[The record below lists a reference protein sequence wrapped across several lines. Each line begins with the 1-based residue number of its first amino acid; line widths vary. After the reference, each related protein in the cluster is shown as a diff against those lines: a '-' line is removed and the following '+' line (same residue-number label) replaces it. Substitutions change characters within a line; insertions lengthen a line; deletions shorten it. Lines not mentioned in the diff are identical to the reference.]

1 MRNFDNADARRN
13 IVGLN
18 IKRTL
23 CYIVLIFLTIISV
36 FPFVI
41 LLINSTRSAS
51 QISFGFSMIPGKEFI
66 NNVKGVFDP
75 GKKDTLPM
83 ASGFINSFIIS
94 TAVTVLTTYFSTL
107 TAYAIHA
114 YNFKLKKAAFT
125 FIMLIMMVPTQVSA
139 IGFYLLMYKFDLIDT
154 YWPLIIPS
162 IAAPSTFFFIKQYM
176 ESSLPLEIVEAARID
191 GSGEFG
197 TFNRI
202 IVPIMKPAIAVQAIF
217 AFVTTWN
224 TYFMPAL
231 IINSTHKKTVPI
243 LIFQL
248 RSASFDEN
256 NTALIYTTVLSSIL
270 PLIVIYLLLSKFII
284 RGIALG
290 SVKG

>member
-1 MRNFDNADARRN
+1 MRNFDNADARKN
-13 IVGLN
+13 IIGLN
-18 IKRTL
+18 IKRAM
-23 CYIVLIFLTIISV
+23 CYIVLIFLTIISI
-36 FPFVI
+36 FPFII
-41 LLINSTRSAS
+41 LIVNSTRSAS
-51 QISFGFSMIPGKEFI
+51 QISYGFSLIPGKELI
-66 NNVKGVFDP
+66 NNFKGVFDP

-94 TAVTVLTTYFSTL
+94 TAATVLTTYFSTL

-114 YNFKLKKAAFT
+114 YNFKFKKAAFT

-139 IGFYLLMYKFDLIDT
+139 IGFYLLMFKFNLIDT
-154 YWPLIIPS
+154 YWPLIIPA

-217 AFVTTWN
+217 AFVNTWN

-231 IINSTHKKTVPI
+231 IINSTHRKTVPI

-256 NTALIYTTVLSSIL
+256 NTALIYTTVFTSIL
-270 PLIVIYLLLSKFII
+270 PLIVIYLFLSKFII